1 MYESKLRGRYQMIKF
16 SFKTT
21 IPVML
26 GYLFLGSA
34 FGILLQQAGYSWPWA
49 LLMSAVIYAGSGQF
63 LLVGL
68 LASGAPLSAV
78 AVLTLLINSR
88 HIFYGL
94 SFLDKFRDM
103 GARFPYMAF
112 SLTDET
118 YSLLSSIKFPEGIDS
133 KRASFYIALFNHSYW
148 IIGSL
153 LGSIIGPIIPAGLV
167 GVEFSMTA
175 LFVVLFVE
183 HWKNSSS
190 HIPSI
195 IGLASGILSIIIFGS
210 ENFILQSLVVTS
222 IILVLAEPF
231 IAKREKVKAND

>member
-94 SFLDKFRDM
+94 SFLDMFRGM

-118 YSLLSSIKFPEGIDS
+118 YSLLSSVKIPEGIDPKWS
-133 KRASFYIALFNHSYW
+133 SFYIALFNHSYW

-153 LGSIIGPIIPAGLV
+153 LGSIIGPIIPASLV

-183 HWKNSSS
+183 HWKNSNS

-195 IGLASGILSIIIFGS
+195 IGLASGIVSIIIFGT